1 MRLSP
6 TPDLSGR
13 RTMVV
18 TALVVMLV
26 VGVSML
32 TKDVKGLSVGLGD
45 TDDATR
51 LVMVRNLIHGAGWY
65 DQLFTRLQPPQGVYM
80 HWSRLVDGG
89 LFLTNRAFALFTSD
103 AQAETLMR
111 MIWPLLWIFPAALAT
126 LAVARRFGGGAAV
139 FAAALVLF
147 TDGMLYA
154 QFHPGRI
161 DHHDVQITFCMIA
174 LAGAVQTGSRRVGP
188 MIAGIATALGLAVGL
203 EALAFNIIIGAS
215 FGLRMI
221 FDPREGK
228 KVQVYGATVA
238 ATSIAAFLIQTPP
251 TRWGVAVCDAMGV
264 NTVAGLGL
272 AGVGLVLAVWATQGR
287 DWRWRLVAAGLVGA
301 VAVGAFL
308 WIDPNCLHG
317 PFAEVDPRIRPF
329 WLNNVQEVLP
339 VQRIWRNKP
348 AEAVEMVAS
357 FLMAAAAWG
366 WLGFRREFRESLAW
380 PLMGVLLG
388 AAIVSGLVAVRMEN
402 YAQWFAA
409 PLVAAAAADIA
420 YRFGKNAMLITAVV
434 AIALSPIVIATAGT
448 YGYERIVPP
457 KPAKKGAGDH
467 CFRASSY
474 VALAKLRPVGVTL
487 TDIDLGPFVVAHT
500 PHSALSGPYHRLGPG
515 IMASRNVLIAPAD
528 SPLTAQAAR
537 DAGATFILDCKAH
550 AGNADRSGLSKDS
563 LQARLDA
570 GKPPAWLKR
579 ETPETEP
586 VQVFRILP
594 AQTPSRA
601 ANASTGAQAGSKT

>member
-1 MRLSP
+1 MRLSR

-13 RTMVV
+13 WTMVV
-18 TALVVMLV
+18 AALLVMIV
-26 VGVSML
+26 VGVTML
-32 TKDVKGLSVGLGD
+32 TRDVKGLSVGLGD

-51 LVMVRNLIHGAGWY
+51 LVMVRDLIHGTGWY
-65 DQLFTRLQPPQGVYM
+65 DQLITRLQPPQGVYM
-80 HWSRLVDGG
+80 HWSRLLDGG
-89 LFLTNRAFALFTSD
+89 IATMNRGFALFTDD
-103 AQAETLMR
+103 AHAELWTR
-111 MIWPLLWIFPAALAT
+111 IFWPLLWIFPAALAT

-139 FAAALVLF
+139 FAAVLVLF

-154 QFHPGRI
+154 QFHPGRV

-188 MIAGIATALGLAVGL
+188 MIAGIATALGLAIGL

-228 KVQVYGATVA
+228 KVQVYGATLA

-251 TRWGVAVCDAMGV
+251 VRWGVAVCDALGV
-264 NTVAGLGL
+264 NTVTGLGL

-287 DWRWRLVAAGLVGA
+287 DWRWRFVAAGLVGA
-301 VAVGAFL
+301 ISMGAFL

-317 PFAEVDPRIRPF
+317 PFAEVDPRIKSF
-329 WLNNVQEVLP
+329 WLNHVQEVLP
-339 VQRIWRNKP
+339 IGRIWRSKP
-348 AEAVEMVAS
+348 TEGLELVTS
-357 FLMAAAAWG
+357 FSLAAAAWA

-380 PLMGVLLG
+380 PLTGVLLG

-409 PLVAAAAADIA
+409 PLLAAVAADIA
-420 YRFGKNAMLITAVV
+420 KRFGKNAMLVTAV
-434 AIALSPIVIATAGT
+434 AALILSPIVVSTVGT
-448 YGYERIVPP
+448 YSYERIVPP
-457 KPAKKGAGDH
+457 KKGPKNAGDK
-467 CFRASSY
+467 CFRIASY
-474 VALAKLRPVGVTL
+474 AALAKIRPVGVTL
-487 TDIDLGPFVVAHT
+487 TDIDLGPFVLAHT

-515 IMASRNVLIAPAD
+515 IMASRLVLIAPAD
-528 SPLTAQAAR
+528 SPATAQAAR
-537 DAGATFILDCKAH
+537 ATGATYILECKAH
-550 AGNADRSGLSKDS
+550 AINADRSNLSADS
-563 LQARLDA
+563 LQKRLDA

-579 ETPETEP
+579 ETPETDP

-601 ANASTGAQAGSKT
+601 ASASTGAQAGSKT